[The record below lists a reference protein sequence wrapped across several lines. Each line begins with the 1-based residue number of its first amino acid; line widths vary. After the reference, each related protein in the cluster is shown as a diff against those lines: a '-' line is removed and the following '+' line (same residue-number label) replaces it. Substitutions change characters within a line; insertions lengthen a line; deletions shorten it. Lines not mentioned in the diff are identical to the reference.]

1 MHVGCQ
7 WVGVTLFVAAFII
20 AFVQFSDPIIG
31 ADVGQAHMALG
42 ILVMILVVLQMVV
55 AHVARPGPVHKFR
68 KAWNLFHFNLGRV
81 VVLVA
86 WAAVFT
92 GIYIYQ
98 EGNTPMLAVWIEP
111 CAIVAGTLVLLDIG
125 LSWRKAC
132 NDRDIAQARTG
143 RNSISADESP
153 KPSSPGLPRSGY
165 PEVGVGGS
173 TCSSHLDLHVLQV
186 EVQKQQPRPTLTS
199 VPGPQ
204 PMVYGKV

>member
-1 MHVGCQ
+1 MPACRHYMHVGCQ

-111 CAIVAGTLVLLDIG
+111 CAIVAGMLVLLDIG
-125 LSWRKAC
+125 LSWRKVC
-132 NDRDIAQARTG
+132 NDRDAAAAIGASLPAFAST
-143 RNSISADESP
+143 
-153 KPSSPGLPRSGY
+153 KPGSG
-165 PEVGVGGS
+165 
-173 TCSSHLDLHVLQV
+173 
-186 EVQKQQPRPTLTS
+186 
-199 VPGPQ
+199 GP
-204 PMVYGKV
+204 